1 MIFKCR
7 DCGAT
12 DLKEDLFDSD
22 NRCAYLCN
30 NCLSE
35 NIMISNEPNKE
46 MTTSQEVK
54 MKPKEN
60 KKGYQITLTPSIK
73 ERSAERA
80 EKLNMS
86 LSAYIEE
93 LLKEELGDV

>member
-1 MIFKCR
+1 
-7 DCGAT
+7 
-12 DLKEDLFDSD
+12 
-22 NRCAYLCN
+22 
-30 NCLSE
+30 
-35 NIMISNEPNKE
+35 
-46 MTTSQEVK
+46 

-60 KKGYQITLTPSIK
+60 KKRYSIALTPSIK
-73 ERSAERA
+73 ERSAEQA

>member
-1 MIFKCR
+1 M
-7 DCGAT
+7 
-12 DLKEDLFDSD
+12 
-22 NRCAYLCN
+22 
-30 NCLSE
+30 
-35 NIMISNEPNKE
+35 P
-46 MTTSQEVK
+46 
-54 MKPKEN
+54 KPKEH
-60 KKGYQITLTPSIK
+60 KKGYQITLTPSVK